1 MLKKITYPRIS
12 SMATFFENT
21 ASGVAGRPQSPY
33 RGCEKNFNGNSS
45 CIEFYKEHYCQRG
58 IFDDHFFSSIPYILE
73 EECRLGSNILSY
85 FLKRSGGCLYTLGTA
100 EATMARTIGKLGGGK
115 ITTFSCTPTKSNLE
129 SFNRLGIPEN
139 SYLHISPFN
148 EITNSDICYY
158 IKNFQGFDIIVEDTT
173 FQMYG
178 NNRKDQIDYVK
189 QKLKADGLMVFIEKF
204 NCEYDE
210 EYIRREEI
218 KDQYFKN
225 RFFEQEDII
234 QKRYEVLDTMHNG
247 QVTLKEF
254 SVSLSDHFKY
264 AIIIWNSTNFYSIIA
279 SNSKKNLLQ
288 FVHEMPEVFIPKEFC
303 FMDKLPY
310 PLLGLLIN
318 E

>member
-1 MLKKITYPRIS
+1 MVKKNTYPRIG
-12 SMATFFENT
+12 SMATFFDNT

-45 CIEFYKEHYCQRG
+45 CIEFYKEHCYQRG

-85 FLKRSGGCLYTLGTA
+85 LLKRSGGCLYTLGTA
-100 EATMARTIGKLGGGK
+100 EATMARTIGKLGGGQ
-115 ITTFSCTPTKSNLE
+115 ITTFSCTPTQSNLE

-158 IKNFQGFDIIVEDTT
+158 IKNFEGFDIIVEDTT

-189 QKLKADGLMVFIEKF
+189 QKLKADGLLVFIEKF

-254 SVSLSDHFKY
+254 SASLSDHFKY
-264 AIIIWNSTNFYSIIA
+264 ATIIWNSTNFYSIIA

-288 FVHEMPEVFIPKEFC
+288 FVHEMPEVFIPKQFC

-310 PLLGLLIN
+310 PLLGLLIDV
-318 E
+318 